1 MIRAQFSTYG
11 YLGKQT
17 LTALAVLCWLA
28 ACAPQAGPS
37 KTSSSPFSK
46 YIRSLMQCAAD
57 GTSPQ
62 QCSAVPQSLMRI
74 DPAGRVQVDVRYT
87 CDTTPPPLE
96 PAKAAGLDIT
106 LHVSAGPYC
115 TIEGWIF
122 PSALSKLAGIKDILM
137 ISLPTYAH
145 YGA

>member
-28 ACAPQAGPS
+28 ACAPQAVPS
-37 KTSSSPFSK
+37 KTSSSPLSK

-57 GTSPQ
+57 GASPQ
-62 QCSAVPQSLMRI
+62 QCNAVPQSLMRI
-74 DPAGRVQVDVRYT
+74 DPAGRVQVDVRYP
-87 CDTTPPPLE
+87 CDATPPLE
-96 PAKAAGLDIT
+96 PAKAAGLEIT
-106 LHVSAGPYC
+106 LHVSSGPYC
-115 TIEGWIF
+115 TIEGWVF
-122 PSALSKLAGIKDILM
+122 PSALSNLAEIKNILM